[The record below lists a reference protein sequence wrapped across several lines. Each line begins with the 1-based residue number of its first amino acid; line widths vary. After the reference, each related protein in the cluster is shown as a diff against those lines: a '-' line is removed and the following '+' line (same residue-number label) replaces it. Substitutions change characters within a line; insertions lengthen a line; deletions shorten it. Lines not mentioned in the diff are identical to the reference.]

1 MAKVLQNQPYQS
13 PTPGK
18 ITLMAFGPNSGTAV
32 MTDALCQELK
42 DCGFNSAAIET
53 TLTNALPTITNC
65 AKYGIKPFL
74 HTAGMEDSVAT
85 CTTFVNR
92 CKNAQGLGG
101 WLVKSGVKEIEATAE
116 SKLCKSVDSIRKNDQ
131 YKTIITYKYTFDYP
145 HNKVVKETVR
155 ITYPHSIFMSAL
167 NSGDIPQ
174 SITSQAYKTYI
185 EAFQDNLQPTFWP
198 FFSFPTALNTI
209 TFPTSAFYRELEI
222 FAMMARYTNGPMWP
236 YLRCQI
242 EAGSVSPVPTDTEVR
257 LRSAA
262 FSAMAYGAQGL
273 VWWTYRPTKS
283 STGKDFNGLVD
294 GNGNKTLLWN
304 IVKKINSR
312 ISALNFI
319 FAGSIPVE
327 CRHTGTTYYAGTC
340 LLKGA
345 IGPVVSLLTG
355 SAGVLVSHLSNGGD
369 DYLVIVNHPGAPL
382 QKLTLGVSSLYKI
395 ERIAVSTTGTITKS
409 LISSYNLEINLGAG
423 EMEIFRWW

>member
-32 MTDALCQELK
+32 MYDTLCQELK
-42 DCGFNSAAIET
+42 DCGFNSVAVET
-53 TLTNALPTITNC
+53 TQANASSTVSNC

-74 HTAGMEDSVAT
+74 HTAGMEDFAAVYT
-85 CTTFVNR
+85 PFVNA
-92 CKNAQGLGG
+92 CKGLIGLGG
-101 WLVKSGVKEIEATAE
+101 WMLKSGVTQTQTTVGSNLIKAA
-116 SKLCKSVDSIRKNDQ
+116 DFIRKNDQ
-131 YKTIITYKYTFDYP
+131 HKTIITSKYTYDYP
-145 HNKVVKETVR
+145 NKTVVKETVR
-155 ITYPHSIFMSAL
+155 ITYPHPIFISAL
-167 NSGDIPQ
+167 YYEDI
-174 SITSQAYKTYI
+174 SHIKASTTYGIYI
-185 EAFQDNLQPTFWP
+185 EAFQDNIQPSFWP
-198 FFSFPTALNTI
+198 FFSFPIKNDAEN
-209 TFPTSAFYRELEI
+209 FPGGNFYRELEI
-222 FAMMARYTNGPMWP
+222 FAMMARYTNSPMWP
-236 YLRCQI
+236 YLKCQQMASLGNNLP
-242 EAGSVSPVPTDTEVR
+242 AGTDAR
-257 LRSAA
+257 LHSAA

-304 IVKKINSR
+304 IVKKINTR

-327 CRHTGTTYYAGTC
+327 CRHTGSTYYAGTC

-355 SAGVLVSHLSNGGD
+355 SAGVLVSHLSNGND
-369 DYLVIVNHPGAPL
+369 NYIVVVNHPGAPL
-382 QKLTLGVSSLYKI
+382 QKLTIGFSSLYKI
-395 ERIAVSTTGTITKS
+395 ERIAVSTTGTITRN
-409 LISSYNLEINLGAG
+409 LISSYNLEINLAAG